1 MRHLVSILAITGAVC
16 TFIAGALLKPTSSY
30 FLSYF
35 YYTPFFVFHHDSRAD
50 MNKVDPSVYGDTPPP
65 HRSSRMIK
73 CRSRVSKIPTSS
85 LFTKH
90 VPIEILGN
98 IWPINIR
105 HGPQRPNYTAKAA
118 ELQSCSEVD
127 GFIGGVINVDRCT
140 MASRQEGQIGIWKS
154 SLHQVDQCEPFIVV
168 KLEI

>member
-1 MRHLVSILAITGAVC
+1 
-16 TFIAGALLKPTSSY
+16 
-30 FLSYF
+30 
-35 YYTPFFVFHHDSRAD
+35 
-50 MNKVDPSVYGDTPPP
+50 
-65 HRSSRMIK
+65 MIK

-127 GFIGGVINVDRCT
+127 GFIGSVVNVDCCGVT
-140 MASRQEGQIGIWKS
+140 SGQEGKFGIQKS
-154 SLHQVDQCEPFIVV
+154 SLDQVSQCEAFVV
-168 KLEI
+168 M